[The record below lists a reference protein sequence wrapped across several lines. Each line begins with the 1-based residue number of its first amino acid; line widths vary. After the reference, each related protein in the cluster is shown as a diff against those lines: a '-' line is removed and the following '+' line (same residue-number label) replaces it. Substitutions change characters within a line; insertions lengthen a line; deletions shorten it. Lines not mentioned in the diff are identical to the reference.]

1 MKSVSFSKHFLGVS
15 GLRKFGKV
23 LVWLSWSC
31 LGLKTGR
38 LSMSDCNV
46 SGLHCLQDAN
56 AVNIQEDDQIG
67 TKISVNVAD

>member
-1 MKSVSFSKHFLGVS
+1 
-15 GLRKFGKV
+15 
-23 LVWLSWSC
+23 
-31 LGLKTGR
+31 
-38 LSMSDCNV
+38 MSDCNV